1 MAAWRKKKLYGDK
14 RPVSMTTE
22 IYKPGSIK
30 IKFSV
35 VLERAVVRVKTKDDV
50 DEGDGGKFG

>member
-1 MAAWRKKKLYGDK
+1 
-14 RPVSMTTE
+14 MTTE